1 MTILRLHLGFWFSV
15 LGLVTEIWR
24 KIIFRLLLTNS
35 IFFFPFFAPEWACG
49 LSHILWKDFRARLS
63 VLAIIRFG
71 MSPSPMRKVSR
82 NLEDWSKS
90 HCDAVPSAWHEY
102 RLWQGSWK
110 ERNRKEVT
118 KSWTSSWLTVWPAL
132 HIIQG
137 IKRNTK
143 GCVKLFSRGIVR
155 KLVLYRVNNRNEG
168 NHFCF
173 NQIKASFP
181 FKQQWSNVF
190 QEEAEIL
197 TNWVNFA
204 GLSLS
209 RLSLITLSDSFLHFT
224 NTFRGKRSSYCR
236 YWGLIW
242 HCSLEIEPWGDIVH

>member
-1 MTILRLHLGFWFSV
+1 MICDLWFLIWISKTLCCWQFWMFDSNFFLIFEMTILRFHLGFWFSV

-118 KSWTSSWLTVWPAL
+118 KSWTSSWVMTNRLASSPYNT
-132 HIIQG
+132 
-137 IKRNTK
+137 RNK
-143 GCVKLFSRGIVR
+143 KEYEGLCQALFS
-155 KLVLYRVNNRNEG
+155 
-168 NHFCF
+168 
-173 NQIKASFP
+173 
-181 FKQQWSNVF
+181 
-190 QEEAEIL
+190 
-197 TNWVNFA
+197 
-204 GLSLS
+204 
-209 RLSLITLSDSFLHFT
+209 
-224 NTFRGKRSSYCR
+224 
-236 YWGLIW
+236 W
-242 HCSLEIEPWGDIVH
+242 HCKKTGFVQSKQ